1 MSIITSEQIKTM
13 HTKVNT
19 HPAKPIL
26 AEMMATLQLA
36 PGNKTNKEMTSKI
49 KLQLDDWEAKA

>member
-1 MSIITSEQIKTM
+1 M
-13 HTKVNT
+13 HAKVNT
-19 HPAKPIL
+19 CPAKPIL
-26 AEMMATLQLA
+26 AEMMVTLQLA